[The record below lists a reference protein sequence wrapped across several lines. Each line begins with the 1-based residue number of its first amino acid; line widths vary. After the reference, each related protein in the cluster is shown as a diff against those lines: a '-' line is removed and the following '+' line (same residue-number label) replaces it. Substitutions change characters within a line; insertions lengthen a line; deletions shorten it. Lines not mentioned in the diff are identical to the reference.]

1 MSTNTTTTKPK
12 RSKWMMIALAVIIFV
27 IWLVVNAGS

>member
-1 MSTNTTTTKPK
+1 MSTSSSKPK
-12 RSKWMMIALAVIIFV
+12 RSKWMLIALAVIIFV